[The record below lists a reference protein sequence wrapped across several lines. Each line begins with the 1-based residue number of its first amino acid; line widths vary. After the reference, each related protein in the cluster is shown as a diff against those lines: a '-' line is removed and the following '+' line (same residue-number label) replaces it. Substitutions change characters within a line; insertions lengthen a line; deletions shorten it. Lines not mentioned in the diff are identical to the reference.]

1 MRRVLA
7 LLCVLLPLSAARA
20 DALSVRDIIELTK
33 AGAGEEVLL
42 ALIEVDRGIYPI
54 DVATIKELKRAG
66 VTDAVISAMI
76 RKGRTPAVPEE
87 PVPVSQPEPA
97 MQAPPPTVVVIEHH
111 DVEQVAVPVAV
122 PVFFPTG
129 RRLRAHT
136 FNAQTQQITSG
147 APIVPTGA
155 PIVPT
160 GAPILLMG
168 TPRLC
173 TAMDC
178 R

>member
-1 MRRVLA
+1 VGKTGVVLPRNIGVVIGQHRNN
-7 LLCVLLPLSAARA
+7 LQ
-20 DALSVRDIIELTK
+20 
-33 AGAGEEVLL
+33 
-42 ALIEVDRGIYPI
+42 PI
-54 DVATIKELKRAG
+54 
-66 VTDAVISAMI
+66 
-76 RKGRTPAVPEE
+76 
-87 PVPVSQPEPA
+87 
-97 MQAPPPTVVVIEHH
+97 VIEHH